1 MIKEQLATY
10 IVTKISYYL
19 LYHNPVYALLY
30 FRDILTLSHFQFT
43 VPPSYEDAM
52 ALSEKFSDD
61 IEFLTNVSMSSIMSA
76 QGDVTSEREPF
87 KPRYPVYYDY
97 ETPTIPPGSDDSTES
112 DT

>member
-1 MIKEQLATY
+1 
-10 IVTKISYYL
+10 
-19 LYHNPVYALLY
+19 
-30 FRDILTLSHFQFT
+30 
-43 VPPSYEDAM
+43 
-52 ALSEKFSDD
+52 
-61 IEFLTNVSMSSIMSA
+61 MSA

>member
-1 MIKEQLATY
+1 MIKPQRASY
-10 IVTKISYYL
+10 VVPKISYYL
-19 LYHNPVYALLY
+19 LYLNAVYVLLM

-97 ETPTIPPGSDDSTES
+97 ETPTIPPGSDDSNES